1 MVVKM
6 LRSSFLLL
14 AVGLAACAGAEPT
27 VVIPTLAVLP
37 TLTPSE
43 TPPPTETPTIAFTD
57 TAVPTET
64 ATPTST
70 FIPSNTPEDTP
81 IPTETGAPT
90 ETPSPTFTPSLTITN
105 TITPT
110 LTLTPTP
117 SPDLPPLGGLAALA
131 AQVTILPPEI
141 RYGTATLTAIA
152 VQRDLR
158 LGATPTAVTIAAP
171 VILPTLG
178 APLLGT
184 PFMPV
189 PLPPAPANCLY
200 PPPGGLGALLGIDP
214 TFSASIG
221 CPIGMPPVP
230 VVVAAAWQPFERGFM
245 IYLQGAPGSIY
256 VLTNDNRFR
265 FFIDTWVSGVDPE
278 SGGELPPPGLVE
290 PVRGFGNV
298 WRSNPSVRAAL
309 GWAVAAEAGDL
320 ATLQLFERG
329 RAIYLPA
336 RAETFILI
344 DDFALA
350 SAGNWRAFSGGY

>member
-1 MVVKM
+1 MKAMVTKM
-6 LRSSFLLL
+6 LRLSFLLL
-14 AVGLAACAGAEPT
+14 AAVLAACAGPEPT

-37 TLTPSE
+37 TLPPSE
-43 TPPPTETPTIAFTD
+43 TPPPTETPAIVFTD
-57 TAVPTET
+57 TAAPTET
-64 ATPTST
+64 ATPTAT

-81 IPTETGAPT
+81 TPTETIAPT
-90 ETPSPTFTPSLTITN
+90 ETPLPTFTPSLTITN

-158 LGATPTAVTIAAP
+158 LGATPTAVTLAAP
-171 VILPTLG
+171 VILPTPF
-178 APLLGT
+178 AP
-184 PFMPV
+184 M
-189 PLPPAPANCLY
+189 PLPPPPTSCLY

-221 CPIGMPPVP
+221 CPVGMPPVP
-230 VVVAAAWQPFERGFM
+230 AVVSAAWQPFERGFM

-265 FFIDTWVSGVDPE
+265 LFIDTWVAGVDPE

-309 GWAVAAEAGDL
+309 GWALAVEAGDL
-320 ATLQLFERG
+320 ATVQPFDRG

-336 RAETFILI
+336 RAETFILV

-350 SAGNWRAFSGGY
+350 SAGSWRAFGGGY